1 MNICNMGTLILLG
14 VIGVIVLLGRYAI
27 AEGHR
32 VENHKKFMK
41 DLNEWDKKNK
51 DERK

>member
-1 MNICNMGTLILLG
+1 METLILLT
-14 VIGVIVLLGRYAI
+14 VIVGIYYLGRYAI
-27 AEGHR
+27 AEGQR

-51 DERK
+51 NGNK